1 MKVYPEKLAA
11 ALKAQSPKVLIIS
24 GDEQCLQ
31 EEVLDTAL
39 HYARA
44 QGFDEHDKLNVDNK
58 SDTSEASAALNNLSL
73 FGTQK
78 IVELR
83 FSDKPNKTWQG
94 FLSDYAKQTEDAIF
108 LIVRLPKLEKAQQS
122 SKWFQTL
129 DNAGL
134 SLILW
139 PPKPEEF
146 PAWLRTR
153 AKALKLDLSDDMIGL
168 IAEHTE
174 GNLLAAKQ
182 TLQKLGFVT
191 PLTLETVKEQLS
203 HDARF
208 DVFALV
214 DAIYTKDTARTGSI
228 LNTLKLEGQDPILI
242 LWAINR
248 EVHLLLGIVQAKQAG
263 ESIDSYF
270 RTQKIWPQKQALMRR
285 FFQQAKKGV
294 LYDAITDAQH
304 LDACIKGAARDD
316 VWQGLLILCLK
327 LQGVQA

>member
-1 MKVYPEKLAA
+1 MKVYPEKLSA
-11 ALKAQSPKVLIIS
+11 ALKAHAPNVLTIS
-24 GDEQCLQ
+24 SDEPCLH
-31 EEVLDTAL
+31 EEALDTAL
-39 HYARA
+39 HFARA
-44 QGFDEHDKLNVDNK
+44 QGFDEHDKLSVDNK
-58 SDTSEASAALNNLSL
+58 SDIAEANALLNNLSL

-83 FSDKPNKTWQG
+83 FNDKPNKSWQG
-94 FLSDYAKQTEDAIF
+94 FLSDYTKQAEASIF
-108 LIVRLPKLEKAQQS
+108 LIVRLPKLEKAQQNA
-122 SKWFQTL
+122 KWYQAL

-134 SLILW
+134 SLTLW

-146 PAWLRTR
+146 KAWLRTR
-153 AKALKLDLSDDMIGL
+153 ARALKLDLSDDMIGM

-182 TLQKLGFVT
+182 ALQKLSFVT
-191 PLTLETVKEQLS
+191 PLTPEAVKEQLS

-214 DAIYTKDTARTGSI
+214 DAIYAGDITRTGSI

-248 EVHLLLGIVQAKQAG
+248 EVHLLLGIVQAKHAG
-263 ESIDSYF
+263 QSIDSYF
-270 RTQKIWPQKQALMRR
+270 RSQKIWPQKQALMRR

-294 LYDAITDAQH
+294 LYDAISDAQQI
-304 LDACIKGAARDD
+304 DACIKGAARGD

-327 LQGVQA
+327 LQGVQV